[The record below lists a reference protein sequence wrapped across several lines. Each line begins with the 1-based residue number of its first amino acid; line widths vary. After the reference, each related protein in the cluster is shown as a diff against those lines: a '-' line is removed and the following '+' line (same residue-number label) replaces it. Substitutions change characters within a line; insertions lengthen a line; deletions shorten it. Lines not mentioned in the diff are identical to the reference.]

1 MKIVFGL
8 LAVLAL
14 SAGLKADA
22 PVPNPQYVHWAKFN
36 PGSRNISKG
45 QLIAGEQKLVIT
57 ATTVLKE
64 VRPDQL
70 TLEITTQVS
79 AATGHSPPATTK
91 IEAVK
96 AQSAPELDE
105 ASVQIKKLQPERVEA
120 LGKTILCDVY
130 QLQVRQIE
138 GDAQIKMWTNSQV
151 PGTVK
156 TQISVKSAAMNLS
169 RELVVDQ
176 VEAK

>member
-1 MKIVFGL
+1 MRRSI
-8 LAVLAL
+8 AL
-14 SAGLKADA
+14 ISSF
-22 PVPNPQYVHWAKFN
+22 QR
-36 PGSRNISKG
+36 SRLPLSLVRKLRSGWSDRVMDGCRSRSISP
-45 QLIAGEQKLVIT
+45 I
-57 ATTVLKE
+57 
-64 VRPDQL
+64 R
-70 TLEITTQVS
+70 
-79 AATGHSPPATTK
+79 
-91 IEAVK
+91 K